1 MLLTHDTASCR
12 DLKAT
17 HLRSERKWRDTMRI
31 RAIEPDEFDESLGPV
46 LADILRLR
54 GTVYNLHRVLAHSP
68 KALRAFMMFSEY
80 IRDDA
85 DLSPR
90 LRELAVLRVAT
101 LHNVT
106 YEITQHLE
114 PARRA
119 GLTQEQITSVADW
132 RKRSDIFEERDRA
145 VLEFVE
151 ESAKTFR
158 VSEMTFS
165 TIRQY
170 LSESEMVELALVV
183 GWYLLCASVLVPFEI
198 EPES

>member
-1 MLLTHDTASCR
+1 
-12 DLKAT
+12 
-17 HLRSERKWRDTMRI
+17 MRI
-31 RAIEPDEFDESLGPV
+31 RAIEPDAFDESLEPV

-68 KALRAFMMFSEY
+68 KALRAFMGFSEY
-80 IRDDA
+80 IRDKA

-101 LHNVT
+101 LHDVA
-106 YEITQHLE
+106 YEIAQHLE

-119 GLTQEQITSVADW
+119 GLTQEQITSIADW
-132 RKRSDIFEERDRA
+132 REHVDIFEEQDRA

-151 ESAKTFR
+151 ETAKSFR
-158 VSEMTFS
+158 VSEKTFS
-165 TIRQY
+165 TVRQY
-170 LSESEMVELALVV
+170 LTESEMVDLALVV
-183 GWYLLCASVLVPFEI
+183 GWYLLCASVIVPFEI